1 MIAEEKNKINEYRK
15 NWHYQLHEEKKI
27 KLENT
32 QEIDIMQ

>member
-15 NWHYQLHEEKKI
+15 NWHHQLDEEKKI